1 MSPTILQ
8 KIFFPYKHSTELQ
21 QQKRKR
27 RKFTRVRWAL
37 TLIIG
42 ICFFVVYVMFYAWI
56 DTNLIQ
62 QREGVFPDGHAIP
75 AEFLNLNFNITE
87 EQISELSFFGHS
99 QQHKIPSKNIK
110 RTGIG
115 ENGSPVI
122 LNGEQKIKADKLK
135 KEWFMN
141 VVASDLISLDR
152 SIPDSRTI
160 LCHSQIYDKDLPR
173 ASVIIVFTDEYP
185 SVLLRTVHSVINRTP
200 DNLLREVVLV
210 DDFSQ
215 HENLGFPLI
224 EHLRRF
230 GKKVRLLRAHTRL
243 GLIRAKLSG
252 AKYARGDV
260 VVFLDSHCEAN
271 EGWLEPLLQRIKKQR
286 SAVVCPVIDI
296 ISVEFAL

>member
-1 MSPTILQ
+1 
-8 KIFFPYKHSTELQ
+8 
-21 QQKRKR
+21 
-27 RKFTRVRWAL
+27 
-37 TLIIG
+37 
-42 ICFFVVYVMFYAWI
+42 
-56 DTNLIQ
+56 
-62 QREGVFPDGHAIP
+62 
-75 AEFLNLNFNITE
+75 
-87 EQISELSFFGHS
+87 
-99 QQHKIPSKNIK
+99 
-110 RTGIG
+110 
-115 ENGSPVI
+115 
-122 LNGEQKIKADKLK
+122 
-135 KEWFMN
+135 MN

-230 GKKVRLLRAHTRL
+230 GKKVRLLRAHNRL
-243 GLIRAKLSG
+243 GLIRAKLAG

-296 ISVEFAL
+296 ISVNFFLNFYFGIEDFSKPF